1 MGQFNQYLWNVY
13 ASGTGKETISRFRGF
28 IEGKFD
34 GYPDFIASL
43 MKDYCPD
50 QEWID
55 DTSESIAG
63 ALEQMYESDE
73 EQRGS
78 EDEEPTTKDV
88 VMACYQDYLDD
99 FKTQH
104 KAYWNFSIDLSFISS
119 ILACSYPKNFVPYYF
134 PACFNV
140 VRRVADYFGIELP
153 PIPAKG
159 QKEKRVLYY
168 AELSDVLN
176 GFRKENSLE
185 PEELWALLYDYGP
198 KVVGGLDWVMPVD
211 ELKDAHRVFV
221 FGTADWASR
230 RKPKP
235 GQIFLWQGSP
245 EMKPGDIAVLYQWK
259 PVSSIV
265 SVWRAV
271 SVGYNDPLFRH
282 HRVVCYAAVCGIPP
296 VSWDEL
302 KTDELFSQTPLVRSK
317 MTQMDGARMKNSE
330 YMHLLEMS
338 AKNGKVPKYV
348 PSMPVYVETEVPEIK
363 LEEDVERFY
372 VEGELLKRLGW
383 DEADYEQQIPLRSGR
398 HTHVFPD
405 YVIGYNAAR
414 SEGDIVLEAKLT
426 IPTERQAKHD
436 KGQAE
441 SYARMLRARVLVLV
455 SKEGI
460 WLAESR
466 DNFGKMKSYTW
477 GELQDPDLFDEVYQ
491 VIGKGNKG
499 KKR

>member
-1 MGQFNQYLWNVY
+1 MGQFNPYLWKVY
-13 ASGTGKETISRFRGF
+13 AEGAGQETIARFRSF
-28 IEGKFD
+28 IEGEFE
-34 GYPDFIASL
+34 GYPEFVASL
-43 MKDYCPD
+43 MGDYCPD
-50 QEWID
+50 KEWVEEIQD
-55 DTSESIAG
+55 AVACVLDQLHDRDEIADG
-63 ALEQMYESDE
+63 EQLFT
-73 EQRGS
+73 G
-78 EDEEPTTKDV
+78 DV
-88 VMACYQDYLDD
+88 VLDYYQDFLEEY
-99 FKTQH
+99 KTQAQAH
-104 KAYWNFSIDLSFISS
+104 WNFSVNLPNMSTF
-119 ILACSYPKNFVPYYF
+119 LAWDFPEFFVPYYF

-140 VRRVADYFGIELP
+140 LRRVADYFGIELP
-153 PIPAKG
+153 DIPAKG
-159 QKEKRVLYY
+159 QKEKRALYY

-176 GFRKENSLE
+176 DFREENGLE

-198 KVVGGLDWVMPVD
+198 KVVGGLDWVMPAD

-221 FGTADWASR
+221 FGTSDAAYLRD
-230 RKPKP
+230 PDP
-235 GQIFLWQGSP
+235 GHIFLWQGSP

-259 PVSSIV
+259 PVSSFV

-282 HRVVCYAAVCGIPP
+282 HRVVCYSAVCGIPA
-296 VSWDEL
+296 VSWNEL

-338 AKNGKVPKYV
+338 AKNGKVPAGV
-348 PSMPVYVETEVPEIK
+348 PSMPVYSEVEAPEMK
-363 LEEDVERFY
+363 LERDVEIFY
-372 VEGELLKRLGW
+372 LEGMLKRLGW
-383 DEADYEQQIPLRSGR
+383 DEEDYERQVPLRSGR

-414 SEGDIVLEAKLT
+414 SEGEIVLEAKLT
-426 IPTERQAKHD
+426 IPTEKQAKHD

-466 DNFGKMKSYTW
+466 DDFGKMKSYTW
-477 GELQDPDLFDEVYQ
+477 GELQDADLFDEVYQ

>member
-13 ASGTGKETISRFRGF
+13 ANGEGKQAISRFRDF
-28 IEGKFD
+28 IEGNFE
-34 GYPDFIASL
+34 GYPEFIASL

-55 DTSESIAG
+55 DVYASIVNNLDQLHDRDEGQIG
-63 ALEQMYESDE
+63 AEN
-73 EQRGS
+73 
-78 EDEEPTTKDV
+78 EEPTTGDIILDY
-88 VMACYQDYLDD
+88 YQDYLDEN
-99 FKTQH
+99 KSQAQAH
-104 KAYWNFSIDLSFISS
+104 WQFSIDLPCISTFLAWDYPESFI
-119 ILACSYPKNFVPYYF
+119 PYYF

-140 VRRVADYFGIELP
+140 VQRVADYFGIELP
-153 PIPAKG
+153 DIPAKG

-168 AELSDVLN
+168 ADLSDALN
-176 GFRKENSLE
+176 DFREENGLE

-198 KVVGGLDWVMPVD
+198 KAVGGLDWVMPAD

-221 FGTADWASR
+221 FGTGEWPSR
-230 RKPKP
+230 RKPKS
-235 GQIFLWQGSP
+235 GQVFLWQGSP

-259 PVSSIV
+259 PVSSFV

-282 HRVVCYAAVCGIPP
+282 HRVVCYTAVCGIPP
-296 VSWDEL
+296 VTWEEL

-317 MTQMDGARMKNSE
+317 MTQMDGARIKNSE

-338 AKNGKVPKYV
+338 ARNGKLPKNV
-348 PSMPVYVETEVPEIK
+348 PSMPVYSEVEAPEIK
-363 LEEDVERFY
+363 LERDVEIFY
-372 VEGELLKRLGW
+372 LEGMLKRLGW
-383 DEADYEQQIPLRSGR
+383 DEEDYERQIPLRSGR

-405 YVIGYNAAR
+405 YVIGYNASR
-414 SEGDIVLEAKLT
+414 SEGDIVLEAKRT
-426 IPTERQAKHD
+426 IPTERQAKYD

-466 DNFGKMKSYTW
+466 DDFAKMKSYTW
-477 GELQDPDLFDEVYQ
+477 AELNDADLFDEVYE
-491 VIGKGNKG
+491 VIGKGKKG